1 VTNPY
6 SPPQAKVGDP
16 SPRRLTLLDAL
27 LLGTP
32 ALLYAAHGLLLMGV
46 IVYAHLDTE
55 VRREPMLFEV
65 LSRPLIMMQPICSL
79 FASAM
84 LFLRRRL
91 ALIGALGLPIL
102 VTAYWLRYAT
112 NFPTLH
118 LSVTGSLGFCILLL
132 AVLRKLK

>member
-1 VTNPY
+1 MINPY
-6 SPPQAKVGDP
+6 APPQAEVGDS
-16 SPRRLTLLDAL
+16 SPHRLTLLDAL

-32 ALLYAAHGLLLMGV
+32 ALLYAAHGLLLIGV

-65 LSRPLIMMQPICSL
+65 LSRPLIMMQPMCTL

-91 ALIGALGLPIL
+91 ALIGALGLPTL
-102 VTAYWLRYAT
+102 VTAYWLHYET

-118 LSVTGSLGFCILLL
+118 LSVTGSLGLHVLLL
-132 AVLRKLK
+132 AVMRKLK